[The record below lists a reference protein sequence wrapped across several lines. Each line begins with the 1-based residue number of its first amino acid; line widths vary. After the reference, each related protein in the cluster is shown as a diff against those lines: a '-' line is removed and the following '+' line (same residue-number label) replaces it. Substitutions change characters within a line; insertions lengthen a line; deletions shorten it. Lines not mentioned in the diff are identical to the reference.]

1 MRICSLL
8 PSATEVVAGLGLVND
23 LVGISHEC
31 DYPPEIKNKPILIR
45 SRIDTASGTSPAIDL
60 QVRAAGSSGT
70 GLYSIDDRLLRQAR
84 PDLIITQDLC
94 AVCAVTPSEVSRAI
108 AGLTP
113 VPEIVTLNP
122 TTLDDVF
129 ADIERMGAITNQQ
142 HTAIE
147 WLRRLRARVDNVQTQ
162 VASAPVRRV
171 VCLEWLE
178 PLYSAGHWVPDLV
191 TLAGGTDVLA
201 TSGLKSAVIEWA
213 QVVHASPDVIIL
225 MPCGFSIEQTL
236 SELDRVRRRNGWDDL
251 PAVRHGEVYAV
262 DGPAFFN
269 RPGPRLV
276 DGAELLARLFH
287 PERFDGA
294 IPGGARR
301 VA

>member
-8 PSATEVVAGLGLVND
+8 PSATEVVAGLGLAND

-31 DYPPEIKNKPILIR
+31 DYPPEIRDKPVVIR
-45 SRIDTASGTSPAIDL
+45 SRLNMTGATSPAIDS
-60 QVRAAGSSGT
+60 QVRAAATSGR
-70 GLYSIDDRLLRQAR
+70 GLYRIDEGLLRQAR

-94 AVCAVTPSEVSRAI
+94 EVCAVTPTEVSRAI

-113 VPEIVTLNP
+113 LPDIVTLNP
-122 TTLDDVF
+122 TTLADVF
-129 ADIERMGAITNQQ
+129 DDIQRIGAITDHQR
-142 HTAIE
+142 TAAE
-147 WLRRLRARVDNVQTQ
+147 WLSSLRARINNIRIRLAS
-162 VASAPVRRV
+162 VAVRRV

-191 TLAGGTDVLA
+191 RLAGGVDVLA
-201 TSGLKSAVIEWA
+201 TAGLKSAVLEWA
-213 QVVHASPDVIIL
+213 QVVQASPDILIL

-236 SELDRVRRRNGWDDL
+236 SEIDRVTRRNGWSEL

-276 DGAELLARLFH
+276 EGAEVLARLFH
-287 PERFDGA
+287 PGSFDGA
-294 IPGGARR
+294 IPSGARR